1 MSVAARAAL
10 TKRLAANREK
20 LEEDE
25 PAAEGSAA
33 PRTQRS
39 MVSVGSSSGEW
50 GQWMGCMLDGKVSTR
65 LPKRFHPLCWSHKQ
79 HADAAAAC
87 MVFTQAWPPPLLLA
101 PLFLRLLTTSPL
113 PVLGSL
119 PQKLPEA
126 SEDSDSSQ
134 EGLGADITETW
145 MIMEYCDKGSLER
158 AIFGGRFKRKDDA
171 CPEMVSTGGV

>member
-1 MSVAARAAL
+1 
-10 TKRLAANREK
+10 
-20 LEEDE
+20 
-25 PAAEGSAA
+25 
-33 PRTQRS
+33 
-39 MVSVGSSSGEW
+39 
-50 GQWMGCMLDGKVSTR
+50 
-65 LPKRFHPLCWSHKQ
+65 
-79 HADAAAAC
+79 